1 MSKDKSK
8 FDHKQ
13 IVKEICNLMG
23 EDLDTPACR
32 EVAEHLETCPT
43 WKIQLDTIKRTV
55 TLCREMEDN
64 KKVPAE
70 VNDRLLKVLDL
81 DNIKKS
87 HKTDPES
94 SSG

>member
-1 MSKDKSK
+1 
-8 FDHKQ
+8 
-13 IVKEICNLMG
+13 MG
-23 EDLDTPACR
+23 EDLDAPACR

-43 WKIQLDTIKRTV
+43 CQVQLDTIKRTV

-81 DNIKKS
+81 DNIKKN
-87 HKTDPES
+87 HDAEPE
-94 SSG
+94 